1 MECERVHGIEMCMFN
16 VWEGVSA
23 DSACYCDIWV
33 YFGVEMVGKRGGA
46 GPSAIERV

>member
-1 MECERVHGIEMCMFN
+1 MFN

-46 GPSAIERV
+46 VPDPRPLKGFNGGWRVKWIQ